1 LATFNGLLN
10 ARGVPADVCLRVAHV
25 FLGMRNYESAEAAI
39 RKALVVAPDFVEA
52 QKTLIDLAMLRKR
65 PAQAMDVA
73 RQVQKQRPTRA
84 IGHLME
90 AEITAAQQNWD
101 GAIGAMREALARE
114 RTTQLAARLHSL
126 YLAAGRKPAAVDM
139 AAGWLRDNPGDLGFM
154 FHLAA
159 VAVGA
164 KDYPAAEAQYRAIL
178 AVQPEHP
185 TSLND
190 LAWVLLQQGKPGAVQ
205 LAEKA
210 NRLLPS
216 SATFMDTLS
225 QALQAEKQNPQA
237 LLWAQKAVAAAPNKP
252 EYRMNLA
259 KCLIASGERDKARTE
274 LRALAALGS
283 GFSAQA
289 DVSRLLREL

>member
-1 LATFNGLLN
+1 
-10 ARGVPADVCLRVAHV
+10 
-25 FLGMRNYESAEAAI
+25 
-39 RKALVVAPDFVEA
+39 
-52 QKTLIDLAMLRKR
+52 
-65 PAQAMDVA
+65 
-73 RQVQKQRPTRA
+73 
-84 IGHLME
+84 
-90 AEITAAQQNWD
+90 
-101 GAIGAMREALARE
+101 
-114 RTTQLAARLHSL
+114 
-126 YLAAGRKPAAVDM
+126 
-139 AAGWLRDNPGDLGFM
+139 LRDNPGDLGFM